1 MGPQVRDGE
10 EIEVRE
16 GTGRW
21 DSWKMVA
28 GENRSWH
35 LHRMGEEV
43 LTHIQVT
50 RWKIAFLRRN
60 NKSHIFFFLA
70 VHVNPFMFSP

>member
-1 MGPQVRDGE
+1 MEEAAAAEPLGPGLRMAPNTLGPQVRDGQE
-10 EIEVRE
+10 TEIRE

-35 LHRMGEEV
+35 LHGMGEEV

-50 RWKIAFLRRN
+50 R
-60 NKSHIFFFLA
+60 
-70 VHVNPFMFSP
+70 